1 VTINIELI
9 GMLVIFAA
17 IVIAVIKSQ

>member
-1 VTINIELI
+1 VSVNIELI